1 MEKSKISS
9 KTWQMEN
16 CKSALKK
23 KLRAKHLAK
32 HAKNGQKTANRKI
45 TKKIRKVVSRTR
57 QGFGELIQFIK
68 NDKNLLLQIPKLKI
82 TVFQN
87 LYEMTLNL

>member
-16 CKSALKK
+16 CKNALKK

-32 HAKNGQKTANRKI
+32 HVKKGQKTANRKI

-57 QGFGELIQFIK
+57 QGFGELKTQH
-68 NDKNLLLQIPKLKI
+68 NDQYKPNHYGCFAIL
-82 TVFQN
+82 
-87 LYEMTLNL
+87 